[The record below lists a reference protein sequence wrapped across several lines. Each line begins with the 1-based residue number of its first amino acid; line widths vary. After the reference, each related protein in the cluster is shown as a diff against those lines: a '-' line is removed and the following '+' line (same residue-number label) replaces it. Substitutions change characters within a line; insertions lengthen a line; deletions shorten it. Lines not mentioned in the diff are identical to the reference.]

1 VSNQSDA
8 AGNGTSG
15 DAAGAGS
22 GAAEGNGDGEAIA
35 STATATTTT
44 TTATPPGAHKKSI
57 WYRLY
62 HGETAFDFMGRK
74 NLWFIVSAIVIIVGL
89 GSLFTRGLN
98 LGIDFKGGTAWDV
111 PSRTLSVNKA
121 RDAVRP
127 AGLGESTIQVIGQ
140 GSSRIVRVQDRIKCS
155 EKQQFSK
162 CEDIVNRLAKA
173 AGITDSAKISV
184 NTVGPSWGQDI
195 THKAERALVIFFIA
209 IALYISFRFEW
220 KMAFGAI
227 AAVIHDIL
235 VTIGIYALS
244 GFTVSPA
251 TVIAF
256 LTILG
261 YSLYDTIVVFDK
273 VEENTRGL
281 AASGRMTYEDT
292 VNLSMNQ
299 VLMRSLNTSLVA
311 ILPVLSVL
319 IIGAYV
325 LGATALEDF
334 GLALSIGLLTGAYS
348 SIFIASPILAILKER
363 EPRYASIRQRVIA
376 RGGGVGP
383 LTPAAAAAAG
393 MGSLG
398 DPAGSV
404 PGRASVSAGAGSGTG
419 GGGAK
424 AGAARPSGPRPGGN
438 RPAPRPRK
446 KGRRR

>member
-15 DAAGAGS
+15 DAAGAPT
-22 GAAEGNGDGEAIA
+22 ADDNGDGAA
-35 STATATTTT
+35 VGT
-44 TTATPPGAHKKSI
+44 TTAAPATTPPGGHKKSI

-74 NLWFIVSAIVIIVGL
+74 RMWFLVSAIVIIVGL
-89 GSLFTRGLN
+89 ASLFTRGLN

-111 PSRTLSVNKA
+111 PSRSLSVNKA

-127 AGLGESTIQVIGQ
+127 AGLGDSTIQVIGQ
-140 GSSRIVRVQDRIKCS
+140 GSSRIVRVQDRVKCS
-155 EKQQFSK
+155 EQAQFKK
-162 CEDIVNRLAKA
+162 CDDIANRLAKA
-173 AGITDSAKISV
+173 AGISDAGKISV

-195 THKAERALVIFFIA
+195 THKAERALLIFFIA

-363 EPRYASIRQRVIA
+363 EPRYASIRQRVLA

-398 DPAGSV
+398 DPGGAM
-404 PGRASVSAGAGSGTG
+404 PGRASVSAGAGGSTG

-424 AGAARPSGPRPGGN
+424 TGAAARPSGPRPGGN

>member
-1 VSNQSDA
+1 VSTQ
-8 AGNGTSG
+8 TS
-15 DAAGAGS
+15 
-22 GAAEGNGDGEAIA
+22 N
-35 STATATTTT
+35 
-44 TTATPPGAHKKSI
+44 PPKKHGLV
-57 WYRLY
+57 YRLY

-74 NLWFIVSAIVIIVGL
+74 KIWFGVSAAVILLGL
-89 GSLFTRGLN
+89 LSLFTRGLN

-111 PSRTLSVNKA
+111 PSRSLSVEKA

-127 AGLGESTIQVIGQ
+127 AGLADSRIQVIGQ
-140 GSSRIVRVQDRIKCS
+140 GASRVVRVQDDLKCS
-155 EKQQFSK
+155 EASETKK
-162 CEDIVNRLAKA
+162 CDDITARLAKA
-173 AGITDSAKISV
+173 ANVNDEEVSV
-184 NTVGPSWGQDI
+184 NTVGPSWGHDI
-195 THKAERALVIFFIA
+195 TRKAERALVFFFLA
-209 IALYISFRFEW
+209 IATYISLRFEP
-220 KMAFGAI
+220 KMAVAAL
-227 AAVIHDIL
+227 AAVLHDIL
-235 VTIGIYALS
+235 ITVGVYSLS

-261 YSLYDTIVVFDK
+261 YSIYDTIVVFDK

-281 AASGRMTYEDT
+281 AASGRMTYADT

-311 ILPVLSVL
+311 IMPVLSVL

-334 GLALSIGLLTGAYS
+334 GLALTIGLLTGAYS
-348 SIFIASPILAILKER
+348 SIFVASPLLAVLKER
-363 EPRYASIRQRVIA
+363 EPRYAAIRQRVLA
-376 RGGGVGP
+376 RGGGSTGP

-398 DPAGSV
+398 GEPRDQVPA
-404 PGRASVSAGAGSGTG
+404 RAAAASGSGSG
-419 GGGAK
+419 G
-424 AGAARPSGPRPGGN
+424 AGAAGRPQGSRPGGG

>member
-1 VSNQSDA
+1 MSSQSDA
-8 AGNGTSG
+8 APQQPQQPQ
-15 DAAGAGS
+15 
-22 GAAEGNGDGEAIA
+22 
-35 STATATTTT
+35 
-44 TTATPPGAHKKSI
+44 PPQPPKPKKRSI

-74 NLWFIVSAIVIIVGL
+74 RWWFLASGILILLGVVSLV
-89 GSLFTRGLN
+89 TQGLN

-111 PSRTLSVNKA
+111 TSRSLSVGKA

-127 AGLGESTIQVIGQ
+127 IGLADAKIQVIGQ
-140 GSSRIVRVQDRIKCS
+140 GDRRVVRVQHDLKCS
-155 EKQQFSK
+155 EKEEAAK
-162 CEDIVNRLAKA
+162 CADVSSRLAKA
-173 AGITDSAKISV
+173 AGVKEADVSL
-184 NTVGPSWGQDI
+184 NTVGPSWGHDI
-195 THKAERALVIFFIA
+195 TRKAVRALVFFFVA
-209 IALYISFRFEW
+209 IALYISLRFEW
-220 KMAFGAI
+220 KMAVSAI
-227 AAVIHDIL
+227 AAVVHDIA
-235 VTIGIYALS
+235 VTVGIYSLS
-244 GFTVSPA
+244 GFAVSPA

-281 AASGRMTYEDT
+281 AASGRMTYGDT

-334 GLALSIGLLTGAYS
+334 GLALTIGLLTGAYS
-348 SIFIASPILAILKER
+348 SIFIASPLLALLKER
-363 EPRYASIRQRVIA
+363 EPRYKAIRQRIVS
-376 RGGGVGP
+376 RGGAGVGP
-383 LTPAAAAAAG
+383 LTPAAAAAQGLGGDGAG
-393 MGSLG
+393 A
-398 DPAGSV
+398 PAAA
-404 PGRASVSAGAGSGTG
+404 RASSGGGGGAGGGAGG

-424 AGAARPSGPRPGGN
+424 ASAGASRPAARPGGS